1 MSFHFF
7 GNINHFVKRRRDQAA
22 ESNNIY
28 IVFYGFCQYFV
39 RSSPEIQTI
48 LVAIFIH
55 SLFANS
61 FLYPFT
67 LIFLL
72 PSISSP
78 FSSGIMSVLFNI
90 TIIFDISNSPITR
103 HSAVYVYIP
112 LLISMTRNIMSIILA
127 PPIIVLI
134 SEACPGQ
141 STSVNWKY

>member
-1 MSFHFF
+1 MFLSGISRFSNRVYSSREMLMVELSFAAFT
-7 GNINHFVKRRRDQAA
+7 AA
-22 ESNNIY
+22 EIG
-28 IVFYGFCQYFV
+28 IIGTF
-39 RSSPEIQTI
+39 SPN
-48 LVAIFIH
+48 LV
-55 SLFANS
+55 FANTFCKFVIL
-61 FLYPFT
+61 FL
-67 LIFLL
+67 I
-72 PSISSP
+72 ISSL